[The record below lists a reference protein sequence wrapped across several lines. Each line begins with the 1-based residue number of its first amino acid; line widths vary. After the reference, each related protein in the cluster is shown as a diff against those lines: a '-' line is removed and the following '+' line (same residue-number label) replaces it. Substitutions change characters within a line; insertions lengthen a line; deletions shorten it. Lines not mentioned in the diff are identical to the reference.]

1 MHASRGTAAQHKRRS
16 LYFRAVG
23 FVAALSL
30 VVGVSV
36 VAGTSQ
42 AAFADEY
49 PTWAEVTQARN
60 NEAAT
65 QKVVERIRAAL
76 IQLEAQAVATQKDAE
91 EKGNLWQEVDT
102 KYQAKSAQ
110 TQTLQEQADVAST
123 EADDAEKR
131 IAELASR
138 LVRAGGGDVT
148 TSLLANS
155 QDADALLY
163 NLGMS
168 SKISQQTS
176 ALFDRAV
183 QARNTAQSLSDAAEV
198 ARAELEVLK
207 IAAEKAFEEAQAAAA
222 AAENAVA
229 EQQERKAEF
238 DAQLAALTAERVITE
253 ADYRAGVV
261 QREAERAAA
270 AAAAAAAERAA
281 AAAAAAAAAQNGGS
295 NGGSGSSTAN
305 GWTKP
310 AYGYI
315 TSVYGYSSNYGSSF
329 HKGTD
334 IGAGCGSPIYAASSG
349 TVVYAGYGWNGG
361 YGNYIII
368 EHAGGVRTAYG
379 HIIDGGINVS
389 YGQSVGVGTRI
400 ASVGS
405 TGNSSGCHL
414 HFEVA
419 PTVGTPRTRCRSCR
433 ARASA
438 SANSDLSRICPIGAG
453 AIHS

>member
-1 MHASRGTAAQHKRRS
+1 M
-16 LYFRAVG
+16 
-23 FVAALSL
+23 
-30 VVGVSV
+30 GVSV

-42 AAFADEY
+42 AAFADDY
-49 PTWAEVTQARN
+49 PTWSEVTEARN

-65 QKVVERIRAAL
+65 KKVVDRIRAAL
-76 IQLEAQAVATQKDAE
+76 VELEAQALATQKDAE
-91 EKGNLWQEVDT
+91 EKGNIWQEADT

-110 TQTLQEQADVAST
+110 TETLQAQADTASA

-131 IAELASR
+131 IGELASR
-138 LVRAGGGDVT
+138 LVRAGGGDIT
-148 TSLLANS
+148 TNLLANS

-207 IAAEKAFEEAQAAAA
+207 VAAEKAFEEAQAAAA
-222 AAENAVA
+222 AAETAVA

-253 ADYRAGVV
+253 ADYQAGVV
-261 QREAERAAA
+261 QREAERVAEEKAAA
-270 AAAAAAAERAA
+270 ARAAAQAEADRAAAEAA
-281 AAAAAAAAAQNGGS
+281 GSSGGS
-295 NGGSGSSTAN
+295 TGGSGAPSAN

-334 IGAGCGSPIYAASSG
+334 IGAGCGAPIYAASSG

-361 YGNYIII
+361 YGNYIIL
-368 EHAGGVRTAYG
+368 EHASGVRTAYG
-379 HIIDGGINVS
+379 HIIAGGINVS
-389 YGQSVGVGTRI
+389 YGQSVAVGTRI

-414 HFEVA
+414 HFEVR
-419 PTVGTPRTRCRSCR
+419 PNGWDTTNPVTFMSSKGVG
-433 ARASA
+433 
-438 SANSDLSRICPIGAG
+438 LG
-453 AIHS
+453 

>member
-1 MHASRGTAAQHKRRS
+1 MNVTHASRGTAAKSRIRS
-16 LYFRAVG
+16 RVFRVIS
-23 FVAALSL
+23 FVSALSL

-42 AAFADEY
+42 AAFADDY
-49 PTWAEVTQARN
+49 PTWSEVTEARN

-65 QKVVERIRAAL
+65 QKVVDRIKAAL
-76 IQLEAQAVATQKDAE
+76 VELEAQSEAAQKDAE
-91 EKGNLWQEVDT
+91 EKGNIWQEADT

-110 TQTLQEQADVAST
+110 TETLQEQADAASI
-123 EADDAEKR
+123 EADDAEQR
-131 IAELASR
+131 IGELAAR

-148 TSLLANS
+148 TNLLANS

-207 IAAEKAFEEAQAAAA
+207 IAAEEAFEEAQAAAA
-222 AAENAVA
+222 AAEAAVA
-229 EQQERKAEF
+229 EQQERKSEF
-238 DAQLAALTAERVITE
+238 EAQLAALTAERQITE
-253 ADYRAGVV
+253 ADYQAGVK
-261 QREAERAAA
+261 QREAERLAAEAAAA
-270 AAAAAAAERAA
+270 AAAAAAAEE
-281 AAAAAAAAAQNGGS
+281 AAQNGGS
-295 NGGSGSSTAN
+295 TGGSGSSSAN
-305 GWTKP
+305 GWTTP

-334 IGAGCGSPIYAASSG
+334 IGAGCYSNIYAAASG

-361 YGNYIII
+361 YGNYIIL

-379 HIIDGGINVS
+379 HIAPGGIKVS
-389 YGQSVGVGTRI
+389 YGQTVSVGAKIAEVGT
-400 ASVGS
+400 
-405 TGNSSGCHL
+405 TGNSTGCHL
-414 HFEVA
+414 HFEVR
-419 PTVGTPRTRCRSCR
+419 PNGWDTTNPVTFMSGKGVS
-433 ARASA
+433 
-438 SANSDLSRICPIGAG
+438 LG
-453 AIHS
+453 

>member
-1 MHASRGTAAQHKRRS
+1 MHARRGTAAKLTLRS
-16 LYFRAVG
+16 LTFRLIG
-23 FVAALSL
+23 FTAALSL

-36 VAGTSQ
+36 VAGNSQ
-42 AAFADEY
+42 AAFADDY
-49 PTWAEVTQARN
+49 PTWSDVTEARN

-65 QKVVERIRAAL
+65 QEVVNRIKAAL
-76 IQLEAQAVATQKDAE
+76 IELESQAAAAQKDAE
-91 EKGNLWQEVDT
+91 DKGNVWQEADT

-110 TQTLQEQADVAST
+110 TDTLQDQADEADT
-123 EADDAEKR
+123 EAEEAEKR
-131 IAELASR
+131 IGELASR

-148 TSLLANS
+148 TNLLANS

-222 AAENAVA
+222 AAEVAVA
-229 EQQERKAEF
+229 EQQERKIEF
-238 DAQLAALTAERVITE
+238 DAQLAALTSERVTTE
-253 ADYRAGVV
+253 ADYQAGVKK
-261 QREAERAAA
+261 REEERIAAEKAAAAKAAAQAKADRAAA
-270 AAAAAAAERAA
+270 AAAAASSS
-281 AAAAAAAAAQNGGS
+281 GGS
-295 NGGSGSSTAN
+295 SSGSSGGSSSGSGSSSSN

-334 IGAGCGSPIYAASSG
+334 IGAGCYANIYAASSG
-349 TVVYAGYGWNGG
+349 KVVYAGYGWNGG
-361 YGNYIII
+361 YGNYIIL

-379 HIIDGGINVS
+379 HIAPGGIKVS
-389 YGQSVGVGTRI
+389 YGQSVSAGAKIAEVGT
-400 ASVGS
+400 
-405 TGNSSGCHL
+405 TGNSTGCHL
-414 HFEVA
+414 HFEVR
-419 PTVGTPRTRCRSCR
+419 PNGWDTTNPVSFMSGKGVG
-433 ARASA
+433 
-438 SANSDLSRICPIGAG
+438 LG
-453 AIHS
+453 